1 MLRERNWPLKLTQ
14 DSGDLVATFYVPA
27 LSSAVRYW
35 RTTGYF
41 KAAALALA
49 ARGIEGL
56 VLNEGRMRLIVGA
69 TLGQPEIDAIAR
81 GEAAKGVLAAKL
93 AGALPPVGVSPDE
106 RQALELLAWLVAQSM
121 LEIKV
126 AVKCDKNRQPI
137 AAADAHGIFH
147 QKTGI
152 IEDKTGDKVAFSG
165 SLNETVYGWRHNGET
180 FSLFT
185 SWRDP
190 ERVTEE
196 EQDFSRLWAD
206 RSPSYCVM
214 DVADAVN
221 AELMRYLPEDGE
233 LPVRLAKLQPETKHE
248 AVADPVA
255 PEIVDQDSL
264 RAAIWDKIW
273 NAARDPDGGDYFG
286 EATAPVEPWP
296 HQLTAF
302 DRMYRNWPP
311 KLLIADEVGL
321 GKTIQAG
328 LLIRQAWL
336 AGKVRRALI
345 LAPKNVCR
353 QWQIEL
359 REKFNLDWPIY
370 DGAKLIWYPTPARGG
385 RVEQPVSRADWHKA
399 PFVIMSSHLARRR
412 ERRPELLDAAEPWDL
427 VVLDEAHHAR
437 AKRSMNG
444 DKAEPNELMRLM
456 RGMTE
461 QTAGLLLLTATP
473 LQTDTL
479 DLYDLLAL
487 LGLPVE
493 WTPDAFSRHFAD
505 LAADSLSNPVLNR
518 AATMFQSTE
527 RAWGEVERARAA
539 AISGVSTITTG
550 KVLRALRDK
559 SDLPRQMLDAPQREA
574 ARRIMQGSTPVRALV
589 SRHTRELLRRYH
601 REGRLET
608 RIAERQVDDRLLDLS
623 PEEAALYER
632 VQDYISGVYKLADP
646 AKRSAAGFV
655 LTIYRRRLAS
665 SFFALKATLIGRRN
679 RELAAQAIEDDLL
692 EREDEGEDVDP
703 NAFDMSDD
711 AALDALASE
720 RDAIINAID
729 KLPPD
734 TKADVLSGVLKELR
748 SLGYKQVMVFT
759 QFTDTMDY
767 LRERLAASGVGKLL
781 CFSGRGGEALGGD
794 GRWSFVSREDVK
806 KRFREGQAEVLL
818 CTDAAAEGLN
828 FQFCGA
834 LVNFDLPW
842 NPMRV
847 EQRIGRIDR
856 LGQAFDQV
864 RIVNLLYRDT
874 VETDVYIALR
884 ERIGLFKTMVGRL
897 QPILASLPKLFEKQ
911 ALSGTPRTSDAAI
924 GAVDRLIQTAS
935 VDSLDL
941 DLFAAGELDVAVA
954 RRSPIDL
961 SDLRKL
967 LVEPGQLPLGSRAS
981 PLGDRDWRWNDGRL
995 SSAVRVTLDR
1005 DYFDNHID
1013 SVEMWTPGSVT
1024 FPWPS
1029 AK

>member
-14 DSGDLVATFYVPA
+14 DSGDLVSTFYVPA

-56 VLNEGRMRLIVGA
+56 VLNEGKMRLIVGA
-69 TLGQPEIDAIAR
+69 TLAQPEIDAIAR
-81 GEAAKGVLAAKL
+81 GEAAKAVLAAKL
-93 AGALPPVGVSPDE
+93 AGALPPVGTSPDE
-106 RQALELLAWLVAQSM
+106 RQALELLAWLVAQGM

-137 AAADAHGIFH
+137 AAEDAHGIFH

-152 IEDKTGDKVAFSG
+152 IEDKTGDSIAFSG

-206 RSPSYCVM
+206 RSQSYCVM
-214 DVADAVN
+214 DVGEAVN
-221 AELMRYLPEDGE
+221 AELMRYLPEEGE
-233 LPVRLAKLQPETKHE
+233 LPARLAKVKAPIQPTTVE
-248 AVADPVA
+248 AEVA
-255 PEIVDQDSL
+255 PASVDYDAE
-264 RAAIWDKIW
+264 RAAVWERIW

-296 HQLTAF
+296 HQLNAF

-336 AGKVRRALI
+336 AGKVRRAII

-370 DGAKLIWYPTPARGG
+370 DGAKLLWYPTPARGG
-385 RVEQPVSRADWHKA
+385 RVEQPISRTDWHKT

-444 DKAEPNELMRLM
+444 EKAEPNELMRLM
-456 RGMTE
+456 RGLKE

-479 DLYDLLAL
+479 DLYDLLSL
-487 LGLPVE
+487 LGLPAE

-505 LAADSLSNPVLNR
+505 LAAEKLSDPILKR
-518 AATMFQSTE
+518 ATAMFRSTE
-527 RAWGEVERARAA
+527 RAWGEVERERAA
-539 AISGVSTITTG
+539 AISGISAIATG
-550 KVLRALRDK
+550 KVLRALRDP
-559 SDLPRQMLDAPQREA
+559 SEIPRQMLDPTQREA
-574 ARRIMQGSTPVRALV
+574 ARKIMQGSTPVRALV

-601 REGRLET
+601 REGRLQT

-632 VQDYISGVYKLADP
+632 VENYISGVYRLADP

-665 SFFALKATLIGRRN
+665 SFYALRATLLGRRD
-679 RELAAQAIEDDLL
+679 RDLAAQAIEDDLL
-692 EREDEGEDVDP
+692 EREDEGEDI
-703 NAFDMSDD
+703 D
-711 AALDALASE
+711 AGDLAAANDESLEVLASE
-720 RDAIINAID
+720 RDDIISAIER
-729 KLPPD
+729 LPPD
-734 TKADVLSGVLKELR
+734 TKANALATTLEELR
-748 SLGYKQVMVFT
+748 SLGYQQVMVFT
-759 QFTDTMDY
+759 QYTDTMDY
-767 LRERLAASGVGKLL
+767 LRERLVAAGVGKLL
-781 CFSGRGGEALGGD
+781 CFSGRGGEALTGD
-794 GRWSFVSREDVK
+794 GRWSPVSREDVK
-806 KRFREGQAEVLL
+806 RRFREGQAEVLL

-856 LGQAFDQV
+856 LGQAFKQV

-874 VETDVYIALR
+874 VETDVYLALR
-884 ERIGLFKTMVGRL
+884 ERIGLFRTMVGKL

-911 ALSGTPRTSDAAI
+911 ALSATPGASDAAI
-924 GAVDRLIQTAS
+924 GAVDQLIQAAAA
-935 VDSLDL
+935 DSLDL
-941 DLFAAGELDVAVA
+941 DLFAAGELDLAPL
-954 RRSPIDL
+954 RRSPVDL
-961 SDLRKL
+961 DDLRRVL
-967 LVEPGQLPLGSRAS
+967 TGSRLLPDGCEAS
-981 PLGDRDWRWNDGRL
+981 ALGERDWRWGDGRL
-995 SSAVRVTLDR
+995 PADVRVTLDR
-1005 DYFDNHID
+1005 GYFDQHID
-1013 SVEMWTPGSVT
+1013 SVEFWTPGSLT
-1024 FPWPS
+1024 FPWQAPS
-1029 AK
+1029 